1 MEDLGGEKEM
11 VNFKPNKLTLALL
24 STGMLAMSNQA
35 IAAEEANAEEQAV
48 EVIEVRGF
56 RGSVIESINAK
67 RYSSE
72 VVEAITAEDI
82 GKLPDSSIA
91 ESIARLPGLAAQRLD
106 GRASRISIRGFG
118 EDESGT
124 TFNGREQVSISDNR
138 GVEFDLYPSEIM
150 GGVTVYKTPSANIEA
165 EGIAGVIDMQTIKPL
180 SQDERVIQFNGQ
192 LEQTSLEKLNPDG
205 DDKGFRGTFSYMD
218 KFADDTIGVAFAYSK
233 MSSPNQEK
241 RWQTWGY
248 PEIGQ
253 VCDENGENCVNHLDD
268 AGNEVDPTSSVLGGA
283 KPFVRSS
290 TLDRDSM
297 MLVVEAAPTDKL
309 HMTFDALYVDF
320 KDQKILRGI
329 EVPFAWG
336 QGSVSP
342 NEVDSNSGFVTKG
355 TTVGQRVVV
364 RNDYDERAAKLNS
377 FGFNAKYDLTE
388 EWQLEFDASRSQV
401 DRKVYSVESYSG
413 TGRGDARGA
422 ADTIGYQFGQG
433 NTGAQFSHGLDYSD
447 YDLIQL
453 GGPLSWGWSSAL
465 NEQYGVV
472 GTEYENQ
479 LQDGFIN
486 TPTIDDEL
494 NALKLAASR
503 DLDNDYISKVSFGTS
518 YRDRKKTKDSE
529 GYFMTLSSFS
539 YPDNPG
545 MMVVP
550 EQYRLGTANLGF
562 IGMGDMIAYDTNA
575 LIRDGYYNLLAESL
589 TNSSHA
595 TKSWTVQEQV
605 ASAFVQA
612 DLDMEIGGFSV
623 TGNAG
628 VRYVHTT
635 QSSQGSAFD
644 TIDGLVVTSPTNIE
658 HSYSHFLPSL
668 NLSMKID
675 DDQTV
680 RFGAAKT
687 ISRARMDQMNAS
699 VNATYNQTPDGNG
712 NNWSVSGGNPELE
725 PKEAIG
731 IDFTYENYFSDE
743 GYFSAAIFHKDLNNW
758 IFSDQEYL
766 IDMTG
771 VINPATG
778 EVPPNPIGTGKGAL
792 NGGGGSLWG
801 YELSVTFP
809 FKMVSEKLD
818 GLGLIASHTGIKDD
832 MKDPN
837 GNDYNL
843 PGLSDSMQSFTMYYE
858 KNGFQARAS
867 MRKRSDFSGDVYGT
881 GFDVQQVN
889 ILGETIW
896 DAQIGYDFGEAGV
909 ESLKGLSIFL
919 QGQNLTNEPFT
930 STSADNPMQVR
941 DYQEY
946 GSTYLLGFSYKL

>member
-1 MEDLGGEKEM
+1 MSK
-11 VNFKPNKLTLALL
+11 FKPSKLTLALL
-24 STGMLAMSNQA
+24 SAGMLTVGNQA
-35 IAAEEANAEEQAV
+35 YAAEEADGAKEQEV
-48 EVIEVRGF
+48 EVIQVRGF

-165 EGIAGVIDMQTIKPL
+165 EGIAGVIDMQTVKPL
-180 SQDERVIQFNGQ
+180 SQDKRVIQFNGQ
-192 LEQTSLEKLNPDG
+192 IEQTSLEKLNPDG

-248 PEIGQ
+248 PEATGP
-253 VCDENGENCVNHLDD
+253 D
-268 AGNEVDPTSSVLGGA
+268 GNTYSILGGA

-336 QGSVSP
+336 QGTVTAQ
-342 NEVDSNSGFVTKG
+342 EVDADTGFITKAQ
-355 TTVGQRVVV
+355 TEGQRVVV
-364 RNDYDERAAKLNS
+364 RNDYDEREAKLNS

-388 EWQLEFDASRSQV
+388 EWQLEFDVSRSQV

-413 TGRGDARGA
+413 TGRGNDRGA
-422 ADTIGYQFGQG
+422 ADTIGYEFGQG
-433 NTGAQFSHGLDYSD
+433 NTGAKFSHGLNYGD

-503 DLDNDYISKVSFGTS
+503 DLDNDYISKVSFGGS
-518 YRDRKKTKDSE
+518 YRDREKTKDSE

-545 MMVVP
+545 TMVVP
-550 EQYRLGTANLGF
+550 EQYRLGTANLDF
-562 IGMGDMIAYDTNA
+562 IGMGNMIAYDTNA

-612 DLDMEIGGFSV
+612 DFDMEIGGFPV

-635 QSSQGSAFD
+635 QSSQGSAFN
-644 TIDGLVVTSPTNIE
+644 TIDGKVVTSPTDIE
-658 HSYSHFLPSL
+658 HSYSHFLPSI

-699 VNATYNQTPDGNG
+699 VNATYNQTPDSNG
-712 NNWSVSGGNPELE
+712 NNWSVSGGNPQLE
-725 PKEAIG
+725 PKESIG

-758 IFSDQEYL
+758 IFDNQQYI

-771 VINPATG
+771 VADPATG
-778 EVPPNPIGTGKGAL
+778 EIPANPIGTGNGAL

-809 FKMVSEKLD
+809 FKMVSESLD

-832 MKDPN
+832 MKDPD

-843 PGLSDSMQSFTMYYE
+843 PGLSDSMQSFTLYYE
-858 KNGFQARAS
+858 KSGFQARAS

-896 DAQIGYDFGEAGV
+896 DAQIGYDFGEGGF
-909 ESLKGLSIFL
+909 ESLSGLSVFL

-930 STSADNPMQVR
+930 STSADNAMQVR